1 MRYSQAEKIEIIRLV
16 EGSDLS
22 VKRTLEELDVNRG
35 TFYDWY
41 NRYLESGYD
50 GLANR
55 NSSPRRF
62 WNKIPE
68 NERKRVVKIA
78 LKKPELSPRELAW
91 DITDKEGWYISESSV
106 YRILKGFDL
115 ITSPAYIVLKA
126 SDKFKHPTTR
136 VNEMWQTDF
145 TYFKVKGWGWY
156 YLSTVLDD
164 HSRYIISWKLFTSM
178 TSGDV
183 KDTLDMAIAK
193 TGVDKVK
200 VRNRPRL
207 LSDNGPCYISD
218 ELKEYMEGREMDH
231 IHGKPYHPQ
240 TQGKIER
247 YHRSMKNVVKL
258 NHYYLPWDLEEEIRK
273 FVEYYNN
280 ERYHESLNNVP
291 PAAVFFGWAKRRLNE
306 REEIKQK
313 TLARRR
319 KINLK
324 NYYKKGHLKMAFQ
337 GKTVS

>member
-1 MRYSQAEKIEIIRLV
+1 MRYSQAEKMEIIRLV
-16 EGSDLS
+16 EESDLS
-22 VKRTLEELDVNRG
+22 VKRTLDELDINRG
-35 TFYDWY
+35 TFYNWY

-55 NSSPRRF
+55 TSSPKRF

-68 NERKRVVKIA
+68 TERKRVVKTA
-78 LKKPELSPRELAW
+78 LEKPELSPRELAW
-91 DITDKEGWYISESSV
+91 DITDNEGWYISESSV
-106 YRILKGFDL
+106 YRILKAFDL

-126 SDKFKHPTTR
+126 SDKFRNPTTR

-145 TYFKVKGWGWY
+145 TFFKVKGWGWY

-164 HSRYIISWKLFTSM
+164 HSRYIISWKLFSSM

-183 KDTLDMAIAK
+183 KETLDMAIAK

-200 VRNRPRL
+200 VKNRPRL
-207 LSDNGPCYISD
+207 LSDNGPCYISE
-218 ELKEYMEGREMDH
+218 ELKEYMKAQEMDL

-258 NHYYLPWDLEEEIRK
+258 NHYYLPWELEEEIEK

-280 ERYHESLNNVP
+280 ERYHESLGNLP
-291 PAAVFFGWAKRRLNE
+291 PAAVFFGWAKRHLNE

-313 TLARRR
+313 TIERRR

-324 NYYKKGHLKMAFQ
+324 NYYKKGHLKRAF
-337 GKTVS
+337 KSETVS

>member
-1 MRYSQAEKIEIIRLV
+1 MRYSQSEKMEIICLV
-16 EGSDLS
+16 EKSDLP
-22 VKRTLEELDVNRG
+22 VKRTLEELDVHRG
-35 TFYDWY
+35 SFYKWY
-41 NRYLESGYD
+41 NRYLEAGYE

-55 NSSPRRF
+55 SSSPHRF

-68 NERKRVVKIA
+68 AERKRVVKSA
-78 LKKPELSPRELAW
+78 LDKPELSPRELAF

-106 YRILKGFDL
+106 YRILKDFDL

-126 SDKFKHPTTR
+126 SDKFKHTTTR

-164 HSRYIISWKLFTSM
+164 HSRYIISWKLFSSM
-178 TSGDV
+178 TAEDV
-183 KDTLDMAIAK
+183 KETLDMAIAK

-200 VRNRPRL
+200 VRHRPRL

-218 ELKEYMEGREMDH
+218 ELKSYMKDRKMKH
-231 IHGKPYHPQ
+231 IRGKPYHPQ

-258 NHYYLPWDLEEEIRK
+258 NNYYLPWELEEEIEK

-280 ERYHESLNNVP
+280 ERYHESLNNLP
-291 PAAVFFGWAKRRLNE
+291 PAVVYFGWAEKRLTE
-306 REEIKQK
+306 REKIKRETMK
-313 TLARRR
+313 LRR

-324 NYYKKGHLKMAFQ
+324 TYHKRGHLEMA
-337 GKTVS
+337 